1 MADEVWLVRH
11 AETEWSRTGKHTG
24 RTDIPLTDNGRE
36 VARSLRPRLEGHAFA
51 LVLCSPLARAR
62 ETAKL
67 AGLECSGLRD
77 DLLEWDYGEYE
88 GITTPEIRERRPGWY
103 LWRDG
108 VPGGETADD
117 VGARCDRVI
126 AEARA
131 ADGDVALVA
140 HGHILR
146 ALGARWVD
154 APAAFGGRLHL
165 GTGSISV
172 LGYERE
178 VASIHLW
185 NAT

>member
-178 VASIHLW
+178 LASIHLW

>member
-108 VPGGETADD
+108 MPGGETADD